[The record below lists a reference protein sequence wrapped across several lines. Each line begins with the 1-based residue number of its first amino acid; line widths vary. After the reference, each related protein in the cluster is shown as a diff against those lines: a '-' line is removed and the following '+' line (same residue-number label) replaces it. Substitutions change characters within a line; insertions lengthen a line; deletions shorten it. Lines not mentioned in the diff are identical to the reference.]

1 MPKLKNHHQF
11 WNREAKGLSLDKKNL
26 HCGRYQEALLFPL
39 SDIFPKLFFLK
50 ELNESWSELFHVL
63 WDENSAKKWNQNL
76 DHKKLEILLKSS
88 WDYLDHHE
96 KEAVFIFR
104 MRTFFKEM
112 KNDEIGLKKIVE
124 NCKELLHLADQWEK
138 IDILA
143 TQKKSP
149 LRSLGQSYLLFILT
163 LNNSVYSPTH
173 QKKILELAQTYGK
186 KAQWEVEESAME
198 DHPYFGLLFCLLHV
212 AKGEWDKATQTLHKL
227 SQRYPDPRFYQVLMK
242 LYIKIDLPNVAYYF
256 EKKLKASQT
265 SQRSAEE
272 DSSFG
277 LDLNSDL
284 RDLANAA

>member
-11 WNREAKGLSLDKKNL
+11 WNREAKGLGLDKKNL

-112 KNDEIGLKKIVE
+112 KNDEIGLKKIRGETVNTVFVPGMCRNVRKCVGMYANVQECAE
-124 NCKELLHLADQWEK
+124 N
-138 IDILA
+138 
-143 TQKKSP
+143 
-149 LRSLGQSYLLFILT
+149 
-163 LNNSVYSPTH
+163 
-173 QKKILELAQTYGK
+173 
-186 KAQWEVEESAME
+186 
-198 DHPYFGLLFCLLHV
+198 
-212 AKGEWDKATQTLHKL
+212 
-227 SQRYPDPRFYQVLMK
+227 
-242 LYIKIDLPNVAYYF
+242 
-256 EKKLKASQT
+256 
-265 SQRSAEE
+265 
-272 DSSFG
+272 
-277 LDLNSDL
+277 
-284 RDLANAA
+284 